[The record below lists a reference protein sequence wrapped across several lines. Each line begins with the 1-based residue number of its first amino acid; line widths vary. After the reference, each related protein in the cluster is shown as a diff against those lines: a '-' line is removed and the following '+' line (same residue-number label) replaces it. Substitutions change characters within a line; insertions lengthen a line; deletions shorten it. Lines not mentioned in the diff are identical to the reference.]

1 MRLRYTETWKKEP
14 NVPNKSSRIKDL
26 EQLKWDLLT
35 EIPNISSGKTYRF
48 DMSTYYKWHIK
59 DIWLKI

>member
-48 DMSTYYKWHIK
+48 DMSTYYK
-59 DIWLKI
+59 